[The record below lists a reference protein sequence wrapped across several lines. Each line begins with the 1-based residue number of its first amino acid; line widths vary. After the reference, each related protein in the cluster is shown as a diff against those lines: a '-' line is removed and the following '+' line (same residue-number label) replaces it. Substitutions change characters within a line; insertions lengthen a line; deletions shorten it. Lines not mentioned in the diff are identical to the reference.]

1 MSKTVVIG
9 MSGGVDS
16 SVAALLLKEQGYNVI
31 GLFMQNWEETDENG
45 CCTAEDDFAD
55 VRRVSAL
62 LDIPYYTINFAK
74 EYMDRV
80 FSYFLAEY
88 KAGRTPNPD
97 VLCNREIKFGPFLQE
112 AKKLGADYIATGHYC
127 KISHENGVHLL
138 QKAKDQNKDQTYF
151 LNQLSQAQL
160 QDVLFPLQDI
170 EKPKVRE
177 IALQYN
183 LATAKKKDSTGICFI
198 GERNFR
204 KFLSSY
210 LPACKGK
217 ILDLSGKQVGEHCGL
232 MYYTLG
238 QRKGLELGGIKG
250 EENGGRWFVV
260 KKDLQNNI
268 LYVSH
273 GDEAPLYS
281 KSCEVSGFNWIP
293 APPQK
298 RDFVCKAKFRY
309 RQPDQDVCV
318 HVKDDG
324 NLHIEFAE
332 KQRAVTEGQYAVLYD
347 GINCLGGGVIDS
359 AEY

>member
-62 LDIPYYTINFAK
+62 LDIPYYTVNFAK

-210 LPACKGK
+210 MPATKGK
-217 ILDLSGKQVGEHCGL
+217 ILDLSGKQVGEHSGL

-238 QRKGLELGGIKG
+238 QRRGLDLGGIKG
-250 EENGGRWFVV
+250 EEEGGRWFVV